1 MFEQNEIISKKQELF
16 KKNQTEILDLKST
29 ATEKKNSLTGFDS
42 RFKQVEENYQ

>member
-1 MFEQNEIISKKQELF
+1 MRLSVKNRNY

-29 ATEKKNSLTGFDS
+29 ATEKTNSLTRFDS